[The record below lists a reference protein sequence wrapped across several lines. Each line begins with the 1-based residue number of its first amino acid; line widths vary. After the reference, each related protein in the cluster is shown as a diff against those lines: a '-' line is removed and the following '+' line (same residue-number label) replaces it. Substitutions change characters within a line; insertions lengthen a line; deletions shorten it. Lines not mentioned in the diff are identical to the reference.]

1 MSAPGWVLSR
11 QNASTQA
18 HATNPLLCFPT
29 GARKLTYEDAC
40 DRVGGAAN
48 LERIRAVKDKYD
60 PHNFFTCHPFRPVL
74 AATPPQGQLH
84 GTDAEQ

>member
-1 MSAPGWVLSR
+1 MNSPWPS
-11 QNASTQA
+11 
-18 HATNPLLCFPT
+18 LLLPA
-29 GARKLTYEDAC
+29 GARKLTYQDAC

-74 AATPPQGQLH
+74 AAPRPEGQLN
-84 GTDAEQ
+84 GKAAEQ

>member
-1 MSAPGWVLSR
+1 LSVAGLSSR
-11 QNASTQA
+11 LN
-18 HATNPLLCFPT
+18 NPWPSLLLPA

-60 PHNFFTCHPFRPVL
+60 PHNLFTCHPFQLVL
-74 AATPPQGQLH
+74 ATPRPTGQLN
-84 GTDAEQ
+84 GRSAEQ

>member
-1 MSAPGWVLSR
+1 MLS
-11 QNASTQA
+11 
-18 HATNPLLCFPT
+18 T

-74 AATPPQGQLH
+74 AAPRPGNQEK
-84 GTDAEQ
+84 GTAAEQ